1 MSELKKF
8 STSTLAE
15 LQKDEKHPY
24 YVYCLVDPRNNQ
36 TFYIGKG
43 KGNRIFAHRQAA
55 LNMLRKSDLLEEN
68 ETVRIL
74 KIKTIQEINGMKLK
88 ISSYILSYGLTE
100 SEA

>member
-43 KGNRIFAHRQAA
+43 KGNRIFAHRQAH
-55 LNMLRKSDLLEEN
+55 
-68 ETVRIL
+68 
-74 KIKTIQEINGMKLK
+74 
-88 ISSYILSYGLTE
+88 
-100 SEA
+100 

>member
-15 LQKDEKHPY
+15 LQKDEKHLY

-43 KGNRIFAHRQAA
+43 KGNRIFAHRQAKT
-55 LNMLRKSDLLEEN
+55 LKNKNHPRNKQN
-68 ETVRIL
+68 ESTN
-74 KIKTIQEINGMKLK
+74 TKLH
-88 ISSYILSYGLTE
+88 T
-100 SEA
+100 